1 VKKLTTDIIVIG
13 AGPGGMAAALKAH
26 EMGVKNILLVD
37 RLPEPGGILQ
47 QCIHNGFGL
56 QKFHKDLTGPEYADA
71 YIKKIKNSNIE
82 VLLQTMAIEI
92 TKDNKVILANGADG
106 MIEVSAKAIV
116 LAMGCRERTRQ
127 QVSIPGTRPSGI
139 FTAGVAQRFMNI
151 EGYLPGKEVV
161 VVGSGDIGL
170 IMARRMTLEGAKVHA
185 VTELLPYPGGLT
197 RNIVQ
202 CLNDYN
208 IPLHLNHNV
217 IDIYGKDRVSGVKI
231 ARINKEGEPTD
242 ETFEISCDTLLFSV
256 GLIPENE
263 LSRMVPLDINPVT
276 GGPYID
282 DSYQTKRAGVFICGN
297 AAFVNDLADYVS
309 CEGEIAGE
317 AAAKYINGSPETG
330 TSVKIVAGNNIRF
343 VVPNFITRTDHVT
356 LYARATQPMRDV
368 TVSLSGGII
377 NIKKQIVKPSEM
389 IELELDSEKLKKI
402 KELPASPSGGKE
414 LVIDV
419 RPNK

>member
-1 VKKLTTDIIVIG
+1 VKKLTTDIVVIG
-13 AGPGGMAAALKAH
+13 AGPGGMAAAIKAH

-56 QKFHKDLTGPEYADA
+56 QKFHKDLTGPEYADM
-71 YIKKIKNSNIE
+71 YIKQLKNTNIQ

-92 TKDNKVILANGADG
+92 SDHNRVILSNRSDG
-106 MIEVSAKAIV
+106 LIEVSAKATV

-151 EGYLPGKEVV
+151 EGYLPGKDVV

-202 CLNDYN
+202 CLNDYD
-208 IPLHLNHNV
+208 IPLYLRHNV
-217 IDIYGKDRVSGVKI
+217 IEIYGKDRVTGVKI
-231 ARINKEGEPTD
+231 ADVREEGSPLQK
-242 ETFEISCDTLLFSV
+242 TFDVACDTLLFSV

-263 LSRMVPLDINPVT
+263 LSRMVQLMMNPLT

-282 DSYQTKRAGVFICGN
+282 DTFMTSKPGIFICGN

-309 CEGEIAGE
+309 LEGETAGIS
-317 AAAKYINGSPETG
+317 AARFALGNYPNDTRIPT
-330 TSVKIVAGNNIRF
+330 VAGQNVRF
-343 VVPNFITRTDHVT
+343 VTPNFISKNDSAT
-356 LYARATQPMRDV
+356 LYLRVKYPMTDV
-368 TVSLSGGII
+368 RITSTNNII
-377 NIKKQIVKPSEM
+377 HIVKQIVKPSEM
-389 IELELDSEKLKKI
+389 IEIRLDAETLKKI
-402 KELPASPSGGKE
+402 KALKE
-414 LVIDV
+414 FRIDV
-419 RPNK
+419 GQE